1 MTLGKSLSLSGSHLA
16 SVDNK
21 EENVALPTSWGC
33 IFSNYCKAVLKPFV
47 TFYFKAIFKVLYI
60 GFDKKQY
67 VHFFVRDFKY
77 EIYQVFIFGG
87 ILCLAKILNK

>member
-33 IFSNYCKAVLKPFV
+33 ISRPKGSTIYEKGLERVEYQIKCLVR
-47 TFYFKAIFKVLYI
+47 LY
-60 GFDKKQY
+60 DHWE
-67 VHFFVRDFKY
+67 V
-77 EIYQVFIFGG
+77 
-87 ILCLAKILNK
+87 